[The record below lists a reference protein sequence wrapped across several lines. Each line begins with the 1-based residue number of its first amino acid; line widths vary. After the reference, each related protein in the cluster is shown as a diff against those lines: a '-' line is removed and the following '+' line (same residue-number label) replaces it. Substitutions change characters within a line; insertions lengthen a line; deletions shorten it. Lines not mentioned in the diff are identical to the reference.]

1 MIHSFLFLFNEK
13 ESDVTLGKKIIPIEL
28 VDDFQEAGLG
38 ESTKR
43 NERLIKRPSIKEEIK
58 NDSKLMTT
66 VEKYSTI
73 SSVDFI
79 KQNEISSI
87 PLEKVLLDSLK
98 IIDRSLLNDK
108 NKIDLKLA
116 LEISIQSIQSEFGKF
131 SNLFSTIITVSPLL
145 GLLGTVL
152 GLINSFSFIKLGE
165 SGVNAQEVTGGISE
179 ALISTATGLIIAII
193 TLIFSN
199 YFNSLWRKQNSI
211 LNQYCGRFEMLYRT
225 NKL

>member
-1 MIHSFLFLFNEK
+1 MFDLFKSGGIVMWPLLFISITSLACIFERIVYWK
-13 ESDVTLGKKIIPIEL
+13 DVI
-28 VDDFQEAGLG
+28 
-38 ESTKR
+38 
-43 NERLIKRPSIKEEIK
+43 NK
-58 NDSKLMTT
+58 NDSELMIT

-73 SSVDFI
+73 SSVDFT

-87 PLEKVLLDSLK
+87 PLEKVLLDSLE
-98 IIDRSLLNDK
+98 ILDRSLLTDK
-108 NKIDLKLA
+108 NTIDLKLA

>member
-1 MIHSFLFLFNEK
+1 MFDLFKSGGIIMWPLLLISITSLACIFERIAYWK
-13 ESDVTLGKKIIPIEL
+13 DV
-28 VDDFQEAGLG
+28 
-38 ESTKR
+38 
-43 NERLIKRPSIKEEIK
+43 IKK
-58 NDSKLMTT
+58 NDSKLMIT

-98 IIDRSLLNDK
+98 IIDRSLLTDK
-108 NKIDLKLA
+108 NPIDLKLA

-211 LNQYCGRFEMLYRT
+211 LNQYCGRFEMLYRA

>member
-1 MIHSFLFLFNEK
+1 MFDLFKSGGIVMWPLLLISITSLACIFERIAYWK
-13 ESDVTLGKKIIPIEL
+13 DV
-28 VDDFQEAGLG
+28 
-38 ESTKR
+38 
-43 NERLIKRPSIKEEIK
+43 IKK
-58 NDSKLMTT
+58 NDSKLMIT
-66 VEKYSTI
+66 VEKYLTI

-79 KQNEISSI
+79 KKNEISSI

-98 IIDRSLLNDK
+98 IIDRSLLTDK
-108 NKIDLKLA
+108 NSIDLKLA

>member
-1 MIHSFLFLFNEK
+1 MLPLLFISITSLACVFERFSYWSSSIN
-13 ESDVTLGKKIIPIEL
+13 KK
-28 VDDFQEAGLG
+28 D
-38 ESTKR
+38 
-43 NERLIKRPSIKEEIK
+43 RLLNSIL
-58 NDSKLMTT
+58 D
-66 VEKYSTI
+66 KYSDI
-73 SSVDFI
+73 NSINNLYSKD
-79 KQNEISSI
+79 ISSI
-87 PLEKVLLDSLK
+87 PLEKVLLDALK
-98 IIDRSLLNDK
+98 IVDQCSIDGGSN
-108 NKIDLKLA
+108 IDIKLA
-116 LEISIQSIQSEFGKF
+116 LEISIKSIQSEFGKF

-165 SGVNAQEVTGGISE
+165 SGVNTKEVTGGISE

>member
-1 MIHSFLFLFNEK
+1 MFDLFKSGGIIMWPLLLISITSLACIFERIAYWK
-13 ESDVTLGKKIIPIEL
+13 DV
-28 VDDFQEAGLG
+28 
-38 ESTKR
+38 
-43 NERLIKRPSIKEEIK
+43 IKK
-58 NDSKLMTT
+58 NDSKLMIT

-73 SSVDFI
+73 SSVDFT

-98 IIDRSLLNDK
+98 IIDRSLLTDK
-108 NKIDLKLA
+108 NSIDLKLA

>member
-1 MIHSFLFLFNEK
+1 MWPLLLISITSLACIFERIAYWK
-13 ESDVTLGKKIIPIEL
+13 DV
-28 VDDFQEAGLG
+28 
-38 ESTKR
+38 
-43 NERLIKRPSIKEEIK
+43 IKK
-58 NDSKLMTT
+58 NDSKLMIT

-108 NKIDLKLA
+108 NTIDLKLA

>member
-1 MIHSFLFLFNEK
+1 MWPLLLISITSLACIFERIAYWI
-13 ESDVTLGKKIIPIEL
+13 DV
-28 VDDFQEAGLG
+28 
-38 ESTKR
+38 
-43 NERLIKRPSIKEEIK
+43 IKK
-58 NDSKLMTT
+58 NDSKLMIT

-73 SSVDFI
+73 SSVDFT

-98 IIDRSLLNDK
+98 IIDRSLLTDK
-108 NKIDLKLA
+108 NSIYLKLA

>member
-1 MIHSFLFLFNEK
+1 MWPLLLISITSLACIFERIVYWK
-13 ESDVTLGKKIIPIEL
+13 DV
-28 VDDFQEAGLG
+28 
-38 ESTKR
+38 
-43 NERLIKRPSIKEEIK
+43 IKK
-58 NDSKLMTT
+58 NDSELMIT

-108 NKIDLKLA
+108 NNIDLKLA
-116 LEISIQSIQSEFGKF
+116 LEISIQSIQSDFGKF

>member
-1 MIHSFLFLFNEK
+1 MWPLLFISITSLACIFERFVYWNEVIK
-13 ESDVTLGKKIIPIEL
+13 INDKKLII
-28 VDDFQEAGLG
+28 
-38 ESTKR
+38 
-43 NERLIKRPSIKEEIK
+43 
-58 NDSKLMTT
+58 T
-66 VEKYSTI
+66 VEKLSSI
-73 SSVDFI
+73 SYEDYL
-79 KQNEISSI
+79 KQNRLSSS
-87 PLEKVLLDSLK
+87 PLERVLSDALEIVDL
-98 IIDRSLLNDK
+98 IHINERTNID
-108 NKIDLKLA
+108 IKLA

-152 GLINSFSFIKLGE
+152 GLINSFSFIRLGA

-199 YFNSLWRKQNSI
+199 YFNTCWKKENST

-225 NKL
+225 NRV

>member
-1 MIHSFLFLFNEK
+1 MFDLFKSGGIVMWPLLLISITSLACIFERIVYWK
-13 ESDVTLGKKIIPIEL
+13 DV
-28 VDDFQEAGLG
+28 
-38 ESTKR
+38 
-43 NERLIKRPSIKEEIK
+43 IK
-58 NDSKLMTT
+58 NNESELMIT

-73 SSVDFI
+73 SSVDFT
-79 KQNEISSI
+79 KHNEISSI

-98 IIDRSLLNDK
+98 IIDRSLLTDK
-108 NKIDLKLA
+108 NTIDLKLA

>member
-1 MIHSFLFLFNEK
+1 MFDLFKSGGIVMWPLLLISITSLACIFERIAYWK
-13 ESDVTLGKKIIPIEL
+13 DV
-28 VDDFQEAGLG
+28 
-38 ESTKR
+38 
-43 NERLIKRPSIKEEIK
+43 IKK
-58 NDSKLMTT
+58 NDSKLMIT

-73 SSVDFI
+73 SSLDFT

-98 IIDRSLLNDK
+98 IIDRSLLTDK
-108 NKIDLKLA
+108 NSIDLKLA

-165 SGVNAQEVTGGISE
+165 SGVNAEEVTGGISE

>member
-1 MIHSFLFLFNEK
+1 MWPLLLISITSLACIFERIAYWK
-13 ESDVTLGKKIIPIEL
+13 DV
-28 VDDFQEAGLG
+28 
-38 ESTKR
+38 
-43 NERLIKRPSIKEEIK
+43 IKK
-58 NDSKLMTT
+58 NDSKLMIT

-73 SSVDFI
+73 SSVDFT

-98 IIDRSLLNDK
+98 IIDRSLLTDK
-108 NKIDLKLA
+108 NPIDLKLA

-211 LNQYCGRFEMLYRT
+211 LNQYCGRFEMLYRI

>member
-1 MIHSFLFLFNEK
+1 MFDLFKSGGIVMWPLLLISITSLACIFERIAYWK
-13 ESDVTLGKKIIPIEL
+13 DVI
-28 VDDFQEAGLG
+28 
-38 ESTKR
+38 R
-43 NERLIKRPSIKEEIK
+43 K
-58 NDSKLMTT
+58 NDSKLMIT

-73 SSVDFI
+73 SSVDFT

-98 IIDRSLLNDK
+98 IIDRSLLTDK
-108 NKIDLKLA
+108 NSIDLKLA

-211 LNQYCGRFEMLYRT
+211 LNQYCGRFEILYRIS

>member
-1 MIHSFLFLFNEK
+1 MFDLFKSGGIVMWPLLLISITSLACIFERIAYWK
-13 ESDVTLGKKIIPIEL
+13 DVI
-28 VDDFQEAGLG
+28 
-38 ESTKR
+38 R
-43 NERLIKRPSIKEEIK
+43 K
-58 NDSKLMTT
+58 NDSKLMIT

-79 KQNEISSI
+79 KQNEISYI

-98 IIDRSLLNDK
+98 IIDRSLITDK
-108 NKIDLKLA
+108 NSIDLKLA

-211 LNQYCGRFEMLYRT
+211 LNQYCGKFEILYRT

>member
-1 MIHSFLFLFNEK
+1 MWPLLLISITSLACIFERIAYWK
-13 ESDVTLGKKIIPIEL
+13 DVI
-28 VDDFQEAGLG
+28 
-38 ESTKR
+38 R
-43 NERLIKRPSIKEEIK
+43 K
-58 NDSKLMTT
+58 NDSKLMIT

-73 SSVDFI
+73 SSVDFT

-98 IIDRSLLNDK
+98 IIDRSLLTDK
-108 NKIDLKLA
+108 NPIDLKLA

-165 SGVNAQEVTGGISE
+165 SGVNAEEVTGGISE

>member
-1 MIHSFLFLFNEK
+1 MFDLFKSGGIVMWPLLLISITSLACIFERIAYWK
-13 ESDVTLGKKIIPIEL
+13 DVI
-28 VDDFQEAGLG
+28 
-38 ESTKR
+38 R
-43 NERLIKRPSIKEEIK
+43 K
-58 NDSKLMTT
+58 NDSKLMIT

-73 SSVDFI
+73 SSVDFT

-98 IIDRSLLNDK
+98 IIDRSLLTDK
-108 NKIDLKLA
+108 NSIDLKLA

-211 LNQYCGRFEMLYRT
+211 LNQYCGRFEILYRT

>member
-1 MIHSFLFLFNEK
+1 MWPLLLISITSLACIFERIVYWK
-13 ESDVTLGKKIIPIEL
+13 DV
-28 VDDFQEAGLG
+28 
-38 ESTKR
+38 
-43 NERLIKRPSIKEEIK
+43 IKK
-58 NDSKLMTT
+58 NDSELMIT

-98 IIDRSLLNDK
+98 IIDRSLLTDK
-108 NKIDLKLA
+108 NTIDLKLA

-179 ALISTATGLIIAII
+179 SLISTATGLIIAII